1 MKYIPLSIL
10 LLMSVYVLK
19 LAVNNQLIYYIHPR
33 YVFFV
38 IVAALVGLGVGAL
51 ALWKQ
56 QLPAHAAGAPRFWLM
71 LVLTA
76 VLLLAIFLPAV
87 PLQSLTL
94 NKSVNADV
102 AFLAN
107 PQNLPQSLANLQS
120 GALTIRDWI
129 ILLYQQ
135 NANFSQY
142 NGRAVDV
149 IGFVYIEPG
158 MNNSVSIQEFYVAR
172 FAIWCCV
179 VDASLVG
186 IPVENNE
193 QADIQPDEW
202 VEVKGVLSV
211 VNTGGVER
219 AVIVPSSVQK
229 VAQPADPYLY

>member
-19 LAVNNQLIYYIHPR
+19 LGVNNQLIYYIHPR
-33 YVFFV
+33 YVIFAV
-38 IVAALVGLGVGAL
+38 AAALVGLAVGAL
-51 ALWKQ
+51 ALFKH
-56 QLPAHAAGAPRFWLM
+56 QLPAHAAGAPRFTLM
-71 LVLTA
+71 LSLTA
-76 VLLLAIFLPAV
+76 VLVLGILLPAV

-107 PQNLPQSLANLQS
+107 PQNLPQSFANLQS

-129 ILLYQQ
+129 VLLYQQ
-135 NANFSQY
+135 NADLSQY
-142 NGRAVDV
+142 NGRPVDV
-149 IGFVYIEPG
+149 AGFVYIEPG
-158 MNNSVSIQEFYVAR
+158 TTNSVSIQEFYVAR

-186 IPVENNE
+186 IPVENNG

-202 VEVKGVLSV
+202 VEVKGGLSV
-211 VNTGGVER
+211 VNIGGVER
-219 AVIVPSSVQK
+219 TVIVPSSIQK
-229 VAQPADPYLY
+229 VAQPAEPYLY